1 MSFIEDELEV
11 EQIMGNVISYFIKIG
26 FDELTMATHDATES
40 AKSLSKTLN
49 ESEYFTRFI
58 QAGKQIDMEAGA
70 YNQAIRRSLNEA
82 K

>member
-1 MSFIEDELEV
+1 MFAEDDKEV
-11 EQIMGNVISYFIKIG
+11 KEILGRVLSYFIRIA
-26 FDELTMATHDATES
+26 FDDLNMATHDATES

-49 ESEYFTRFI
+49 ESEYFTRLI

-70 YNQAIRRSLNEA
+70 YNQAIRRIL

>member
-1 MSFIEDELEV
+1 MFKEDDKEV
-11 EQIMGNVISYFIKIG
+11 KEILGRVLSYFIRIG
-26 FDELTMATHDATES
+26 FDDLNMATHDATES
-40 AKSLSKTLN
+40 ANSLSKTLN

-70 YNQAIRRSLNEA
+70 YNQAIMRILNEA

>member
-11 EQIMGNVISYFIKIG
+11 EQIMCNVIGYCIRIG
-26 FDELTMATHDATES
+26 FDDLNMVTHDATES

-70 YNQAIRRSLNEA
+70 YNQAIRRILNEA